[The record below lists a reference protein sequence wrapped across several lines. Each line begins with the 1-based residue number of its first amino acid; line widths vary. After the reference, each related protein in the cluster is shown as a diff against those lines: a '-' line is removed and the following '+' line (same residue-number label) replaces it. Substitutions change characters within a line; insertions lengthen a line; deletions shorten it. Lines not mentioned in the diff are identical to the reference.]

1 MLDIARDILSNRK
14 VEVKSGNFET
24 EKYWIDKTLDVHPDS
39 NAEDNHKTRN
49 WETDKYSIWHHTFF

>member
-49 WETDKYSIWHHTFF
+49 WETDKYSI